1 MSFEKSLNLSS
12 LLKDKFSTAILLE
25 SMLNAYINQLVPQE
39 ETEKFFIKVFSFSIT
54 VNEWCE

>member
-25 SMLNAYINQLVPQE
+25 SMLNAYVDQLVTQE

-54 VNEWCE
+54 VNE